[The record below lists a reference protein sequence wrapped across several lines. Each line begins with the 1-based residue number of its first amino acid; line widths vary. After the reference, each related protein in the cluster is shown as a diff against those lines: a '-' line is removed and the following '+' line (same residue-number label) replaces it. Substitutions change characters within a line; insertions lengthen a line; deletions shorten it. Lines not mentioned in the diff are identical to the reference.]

1 MNTPPP
7 PHPSPPGPAE
17 RKALALQRLE
27 ASRTRLIQRLFPAP
41 AAQPDGNGNP
51 AQGMEPWLA
60 ALLVRAGREGGSRQ
74 LWRLARALARR
85 WWVRQPWHGPVEL
98 AAQAL
103 TREARPLVQ
112 RHPWACLGAAVAL
125 GAALMAA
132 RPWIGPTVQRR
143 APGWRAQLGASLW
156 QQLNQP
162 PVQMAL
168 VSALSAWLA
177 ARERHAAA
185 DAPRPAP
192 PPPPAV

>member
-7 PHPSPPGPAE
+7 PRPPGPAE

-27 ASRTRLIQRLFPAP
+27 ASRTRLIQRLYPAP
-41 AAQPDGNGNP
+41 AAHPPEGGGSS
-51 AQGMEPWLA
+51 QGMEPWLA
-60 ALLVRAGREGGSRQ
+60 ALLARVGREGGARS

-85 WWVRQPWHGPVEL
+85 WWVRQPWHGPVAL

-132 RPWIGPTVQRR
+132 RPWIGHTVQRR
-143 APGWRAQLGASLW
+143 APGWRAHLGRSLW
-156 QQLNQP
+156 QQLNQA

-177 ARERHAAA
+177 TRERS
-185 DAPRPAP
+185 DATGTPPPAP
-192 PPPPAV
+192 PPA